1 MKSAMQPRTLAA
13 MLARVL
19 ILLRARLAAQ
29 HEGAALPI
37 AALLMQALITSAICG
52 LVRDS
57 TTPFGYALVAL
68 SISGALIAVPLLGEL
83 AYLLVADES
92 GDWVSALPVRAIEIH
107 LARTA
112 QLVIALL
119 VLSLGALVPAAL
131 IAPHAI
137 GWPQRAEL
145 VALGLGQAVSLA
157 AVLLLVQATLR
168 GRAQAL
174 LVLVQTLVFAGVIVG
189 FAAGLRL
196 VPQLVAWQGPDASSA
211 LAMFPPAWFAAPI
224 AQVDLSSAWQFGAV
238 ACTALAFVVLFLLP
252 APPAT
257 HARGG
262 SPLLSRC
269 LAPARR
275 LAALVWVRGRERAT
289 FELLFDALPKER
301 DFVIRTYPLLAVPIA
316 FLFANAGGEQ
326 GHARDGLLALLL
338 FVPGAYV
345 PLMSAHVPGS
355 TSHRARWLL
364 DCAPVGRDELD
375 NGAIKAIA
383 VRFLLPLYLVLALIA
398 WSRGGGELALR
409 LAFPAWVTAV
419 LVLRKTWRTCVK
431 GQPLSTA
438 PDDLFVNLDWIGV
451 LGGLGLGLTIVAIA
465 ASRLVTTW
473 PRGVAFALVLI
484 ALEMASDRAW
494 RSPRVQPS

>member
-1 MKSAMQPRTLAA
+1 

-52 LVRDS
+52 LVRGE
-57 TTPFGYALVAL
+57 TTPFAYALVAL

-92 GDWVSALPVRAIEIH
+92 GDWVSALPVRPVEIH

-119 VLSLGALVPAAL
+119 VLSLGSLVPAAL
-131 IAPHAI
+131 IAPQSIA
-137 GWPQRAEL
+137 WPARVEL

-189 FAAGLRL
+189 FAVGLRL
-196 VPQLVAWQGPDASSA
+196 VPQLVAWQGPAAASA
-211 LAMFPPAWFAAPI
+211 LKSFPPAWFAAPL
-224 AQVDLSSAWQFGAV
+224 AQVELSSAWSLGAV
-238 ACTALAFVVLFLLP
+238 ACTALALLVLLVLP

-257 HARGG
+257 STRRGA
-262 SPLLSRC
+262 PLLSRF
-269 LAPARR
+269 LALPRR
-275 LAALVWVRGRERAT
+275 LAARVWVRGRERAT

-301 DFVIRTYPLLAVPIA
+301 DFVIRTYPLLAVPVA
-316 FLFANAGGEQ
+316 FLLANAGGEQ

-364 DCAPVGRDELD
+364 DCAPVDRNTID

-383 VRFLLPLYLVLALIA
+383 IRFLLPLYLVLALIA
-398 WSRGGGELALR
+398 WSCGGGEVALLLAL
-409 LAFPAWVTAV
+409 PAWITAV
-419 LVLRKTWRTCVK
+419 LVLRRTWRTCVK
-431 GQPLSTA
+431 EQPLSTA
-438 PDDLFVNLDWIGV
+438 PDDLFVNLDWIGT

-465 ASRLVTTW
+465 ASRVVTTW
-473 PRGVAFALVLI
+473 PRSVVFTLVLI
-484 ALEMASDRAW
+484 AIEVASDRAW
-494 RSPRVQPS
+494 RAAKPQPS